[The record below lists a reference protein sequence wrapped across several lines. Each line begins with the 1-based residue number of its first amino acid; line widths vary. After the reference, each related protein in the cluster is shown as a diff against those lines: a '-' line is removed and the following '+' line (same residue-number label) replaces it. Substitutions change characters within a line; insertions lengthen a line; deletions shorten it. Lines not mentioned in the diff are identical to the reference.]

1 MDPIYPWL
9 DPIEVR
15 RMADRLMRIDCAPK
29 ASFTDVGFD
38 EGFVGFTPATPATPA
53 APATPAT
60 SATPATPAILSAHE
74 KIAQTPITAA
84 PPRAETL
91 EPPAG
96 VSEPSQLGIKRFRDW
111 MHQEF
116 SATEVFILDGEGE
129 VIFDESGHGRL
140 HFLARSLALES
151 RRPGW
156 SGGHVRLKISADATL
171 EIIPA
176 ESAHRRLVLGA
187 VVPQALAAATVVTVM
202 AALTR
207 AATPPTV

>member
-38 EGFVGFTPATPATPA
+38 EGFVGF
-53 APATPAT
+53 APATP
-60 SATPATPAILSAHE
+60 ATPATPAILSAHE